1 MQCQYHSR
9 HNRNDIALAYMRK
22 SPHNARENRF
32 GAQKLQ
38 ITMWFVRCFFFF
50 LCYSRVPW
58 LLHSYL
64 SYTHPSI
71 HPPSSSSSPKWLSV
85 MFHVIYDPEMGGS
98 NPLVTSS
105 LQILQKERGSQKSYI
120 SCFSAKMVFLEVN
133 HKISMN
139 IRGSS
144 SRSSLCQYI
153 FQRLLKFNLFF
164 HRFIF

>member
-1 MQCQYHSR
+1 M
-9 HNRNDIALAYMRK
+9 L
-22 SPHNARENRF
+22 
-32 GAQKLQ
+32 
-38 ITMWFVRCFFFF
+38 FF
-50 LCYSRVPW
+50 LPLLQQSSLATPLVPELHTPLHTPT
-58 LLHSYL
+58 LLLLL
-64 SYTHPSI
+64 SQMAE
-71 HPPSSSSSPKWLSV
+71 SV
-85 MFHVIYDPEMGGS
+85 MFHVSYDPEMGGS